1 MSKVTKLE
9 VTDALKNV
17 VTVLVG
23 RFSKRYRGDSKDGYN
38 LEQVI
43 KGETSSQ
50 QLCLKGLNPNIREN
64 GNRSET

>member
-23 RFSKRYRGDSKDGYN
+23 RFSKRYRGDGKEGYN
-38 LEQVI
+38 LDQVI
-43 KGETSSQ
+43 KGETS
-50 QLCLKGLNPNIREN
+50 
-64 GNRSET
+64 T